1 MKSLGKVLDV
11 KTLRVSLMLTLL
23 SSVSL
28 SACTEQVEIPKVGT
42 KSHSL
47 QAHEQLA
54 KARVEILAQDEPL
67 VAAANVATKDVTPMV
82 QAPELKPE
90 TSDAAPRTLN
100 SVLSSENLSAFL
112 ANELAS
118 TDNTKDLNLDF
129 TVSNPQAHSVKIQFN
144 SGMTADLLLIDPQGE
159 ALWTWSNDMMFTQAL
174 RTVSLA
180 SGAEMNT
187 HFSVPMTLLK
197 SIKGTGYRFRA
208 VFKGKRLDDSNDE
221 LVAPAEL
228 IFSVK

>member
-1 MKSLGKVLDV
+1 MGSLETVLDV

-28 SACTEQVEIPKVGT
+28 SACAEQVETPKVD
-42 KSHSL
+42 SHSV
-47 QAHEQLA
+47 QVHEQQA
-54 KARVEILAQDEPL
+54 KARADILAQDEAL
-67 VAAANVATKDVTPMV
+67 VAAANVVTKEVTPMV
-82 QAPELKPE
+82 PAPELKPQMP
-90 TSDAAPRTLN
+90 DAAPRTLN

-118 TDNTKDLNLDF
+118 TDNRKDLILDF
-129 TVSNPQAHSVKIQFN
+129 IVSNPQAHSVQIQFN

-159 ALWTWSNDMMFTQAL
+159 VLWTWSNDMMFTQAL

-180 SGAEMNT
+180 SGAEINT

-208 VFKGKRLDDSNDE
+208 VFKGKRLDDSADE

-228 IFSVK
+228 TFTVK